1 MVTPNSAPH
10 KNKFK
15 PLRKLKLSTVLTAL
29 TSTEPFAL
37 IDCRTRQDHVN
48 EHPLFSVNVPLD
60 SFEARVSFLFA
71 THRPSILLISESETH
86 GEWALT
92 YLQTLGFTADQVSTV
107 TFTDWVSLGLPTWGG
122 EYTASKAFGEWVEAT
137 GQVTSIDPDAYQHHP
152 AQLQID
158 VRPAAEYRRFTIP
171 GSLHCPT
178 GRLGALTDY
187 PEPWYVHCAGRTRGI
202 IAAQT
207 LHDISP
213 QTAVRFIAGGTQG
226 WELSGGQRCFEP
238 ELQMPQLVDY
248 EEALHRAQVLINHHA
263 LRILDSDDI
272 GPWLQQN
279 PIHLQI
285 EVSEVEHS
293 ATQVATTSLI
303 QSTDQYI
310 ATHNVPILI
319 RGDHPLDV
327 CVAVLWLRRMGWDA
341 SGVFSSDNGHTATDA
356 QTQFAKFEGACDDL
370 VLLDIR
376 SSQNFSRSRVRGS
389 QWYPRS
395 AWTPHQPGPRIGLI
409 CRSDQSE
416 AWISNMLSELGWS
429 DVQCIQF
436 DALDPAY
443 IETSPVTF
451 ETPPTDQA
459 VFFPDR
465 HRGNLLDA
473 KGYLDWE
480 HTLLETLRASGEI
493 PWAPITAHA
502 SQQQPKS
509 HLTTYYQSLKLGH
522 TR

>member
-1 MVTPNSAPH
+1 MVTSNSAPH

-15 PLRKLKLSTVLTAL
+15 PSRELKLSTVLDAL
-29 TSTEPFAL
+29 TSTQPFAL

-48 EHPLFSVNVPLD
+48 EHPLFSVNIPLD
-60 SFEARVSFLFA
+60 SFEARVAHLFA
-71 THRPSILLISESETH
+71 THRPSILLISESEMH
-86 GEWALT
+86 SEWALT
-92 YLQTLGFTADQVSTV
+92 YLQTLGFAADQVTTV
-107 TFTDWVSLGLPTWGG
+107 TFADWVSLGLPTWGG

-137 GQVTSIDPDAYQHHP
+137 GQVTSIDPETYQHHP

-213 QTAVRFIAGGTQG
+213 QIDVRFIAGGTQG

-238 ELQMPQLVDY
+238 ELQIPQLVGY
-248 EEALHRAQVLINHHA
+248 EEALQRAQVLINHHA

-272 GPWLQQN
+272 GLWLQQN
-279 PIHLQI
+279 PIHQQI
-285 EVSEVEHS
+285 EVSEMEHS

-310 ATHNVPILI
+310 ATHHIPILI
-319 RGDHPLDV
+319 RGRHPLDV

-341 SGVFSSDNGHTATDA
+341 IGVFSIDRVEAATDI
-356 QTQFAKFEGACDDL
+356 QTQGSTSEGAIGDIT
-370 VLLDIR
+370 LLDIR
-376 SSQNFSRSRVRGS
+376 SSQDFSRGRVRGS
-389 QWYPRS
+389 HWYPRS
-395 AWTPHQPGPRIGLI
+395 VWTSHQPAPRLGLI
-409 CRSDQSE
+409 CGPDQSE
-416 AWISNMLSELGWS
+416 AWTCDMLSRLGWS
-429 DVQCIQF
+429 DAQCIQF
-436 DALDPAY
+436 EAVNPAH

-451 ETPPTDQA
+451 ETPPSDQA

-465 HRGNLLDA
+465 HRGNLRDA
-473 KGYLDWE
+473 RGYLDWE
-480 HTLLETLRASGEI
+480 HTLLETLKASGEI

-502 SQQQPKS
+502 LQQPPKS
-509 HLTTYYQSLKLGH
+509 HLTTYYQSLK
-522 TR
+522 